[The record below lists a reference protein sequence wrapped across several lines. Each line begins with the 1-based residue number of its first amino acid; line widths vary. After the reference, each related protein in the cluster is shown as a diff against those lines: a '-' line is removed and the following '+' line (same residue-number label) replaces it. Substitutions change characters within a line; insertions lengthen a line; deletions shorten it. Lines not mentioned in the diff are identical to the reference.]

1 MSAKKV
7 KPEGYISKAMLYNFR
22 CSAQKTRLVVDLIRG
37 KSVGVALDIL
47 SCCDKKTAPVIKKLV
62 LSAAASAKQQSGV
75 DVDDLMVKRIFV
87 NEAKTIKRFMPRAH
101 GRATPIRKRHSS
113 ITVLLDEHGSI

>member
-1 MSAKKV
+1 MAKQAKV
-7 KPEGYISKAMLYNFR
+7 EGYVSKAVLENFR
-22 CSAQKTRLVVDLIRG
+22 VSAHKARLVVDMIRG
-37 KSVGVALDIL
+37 KSVGVALDVL

-62 LSAAASAKQQSGV
+62 LSAAANAKVRAGV
-75 DVDDLMVKRIFV
+75 DVDELVVKRVWV

-113 ITVLLDEHGSI
+113 ITVLLDERGSI